1 MRDSL
6 LSQKQAARMLGLSVR
21 TLERHRI
28 AGTGPRFARLGRL
41 VRYRQNDLDQ
51 WVESNLRNSTSELS
65 GTAVRQPTPEAP
77 SRPPIMTD
85 RKTEGPFVGNAE
97 LKSDLVFGAAK
108 RVAPQGP

>member
-1 MRDSL
+1 MQNSL
-6 LSQKQAARMLGLSVR
+6 LDPKQAARILGLSVR

-65 GTAVRQPTPEAP
+65 RHGCQTTG
-77 SRPPIMTD
+77 SRGSEQAT
-85 RKTEGPFVGNAE
+85 
-97 LKSDLVFGAAK
+97 S
-108 RVAPQGP
+108 